1 MFGKIKQY
9 IENVQIEM
17 KKVSWPTW
25 DELKGSTYIVLSL
38 SLILSI
44 FLFIVDFVLNEVISR
59 IV

>member
-25 DELKGSTYIVLSL
+25 DELRGSTYIVLSL

>member
-44 FLFIVDFVLNEVISR
+44 FLFIVDYILNNVITR
-59 IV
+59 IL

>member
-1 MFGKIKQY
+1 MFGKIKRY

-38 SLILSI
+38 SLILAI
-44 FLFIVDFVLNEVISR
+44 FLFIVDYVLNNVITR
-59 IV
+59 IL